1 MFHLSSG
8 FADPIRY
15 AVFGIMNTN
24 KANNTLRVDRK
35 ERGLVA
41 MLQAKN
47 AASDLLDLAKTRTGK
62 VAEGL
67 QGVSEGI
74 HAAQE
79 GSKAFN
85 MLCKGVNYV
94 SKLVNPILVLASA
107 VRAWNADDKKSAVL
121 KEGGAMTFMLG
132 GEWIYKRLF
141 GLGGYKAC
149 YKNFKLTDM
158 AVKGAKNLVK
168 SSKFLSKL
176 PMGKLTGLIKAI
188 GFIAVS
194 CGMFEIGS
202 RVGQAVA
209 NKTTAKSYAQKQQQM
224 YDSQMEADRRNHLPE
239 YLKILEKELSMGEE

>member
-1 MFHLSSG
+1 MSSG

-15 AVFGIMNTN
+15 AVFGLMNTE
-24 KANNTLRVDRK
+24 KANNTMRVDRK

-41 MLQAKN
+41 LLQAKN
-47 AASDLLDLAKTRTGK
+47 AASDILDLSKTRTGV

-67 QGVSEGI
+67 QGVSEGL

-94 SKLVNPILVLASA
+94 SKLVNPILVGASI
-107 VRAWNADDKKSAVL
+107 VRAWKSDDKKSAAL
-121 KEGGAMTFMLG
+121 REGGAMTFMLG
-132 GEWIYKRLF
+132 GEWAYKRLF

-149 YKNFKLTDM
+149 YKNFKITDM
-158 AVKGAKNLVK
+158 AVKGAKNIIK

-176 PMGKLTGLIKAI
+176 PMGKFGGLLKAL

-202 RVGQAVA
+202 KVGQAVA
-209 NKTTAKSYAQKQQQM
+209 NRTTAKTYA
-224 YDSQMEADRRNHLPE
+224 ENHNKPE
-239 YLKILEKELSMGEE
+239 YLKTLQKEYKMSA